1 MLRKPLLFLLTA
13 LGLTVPSV
21 MSAFE
26 YEGLNYA
33 ALDWEAGTCYLRS
46 AGKVSGDLVIPA
58 HPVDESGREWTL
70 TKIGSHAFQ
79 ECSFLTSLSLPEG
92 VTSIGDYAFYRCS
105 CLTSLSLP

>member
-26 YEGLNYA
+26 YEGLTYEV
-33 ALDWEAGTCYLRS
+33 LDSEAGTCYLYNGDEAPR
-46 AGKVSGDLVIPA
+46 DLVIPA

-70 TKIGSHAFQ
+70 TSIGSGAFSG
-79 ECSFLTSLSLPEG
+79 CSWLTSVVLPEG
-92 VTSIGDYAFYRCS
+92 VTS
-105 CLTSLSLP
+105 